1 MTEVA
6 AAAACRVEEAKSA
19 PCKKRA
25 TNVAKLP
32 LPKTVAN
39 DEAMTEVPTVVAAGV
54 EEASPNTVCKL
65 PPLTHYLLSTS
76 VVLLY
81 PGHSS
86 RGERDRYA
94 ISERNNGDDMPSPM
108 DMRGW
113 PLLRCLTLIAPSTA
127 DEDLLPWPEVAR
139 ARSAS
144 REMLGNELR
153 PHLLLRGNEGI
164 SAGNGVGPVSA
175 RLSTAPVHVMTEE
188 VIKEVIITSTHA
200 PAASESKDQL
210 MSSAD
215 TIYANSVAPDFKRME
230 KPVPHYLRASS
241 RSCHDNCKYG
251 THHSRES
258 KKNWPVLRQQLRSA
272 STGNQEIDKV
282 EIMLPQRARPSK
294 DQKPKVCHVKDGDA
308 TAPAKPEPTTSMA
321 SQEIV
326 PGHSESTP
334 CMKDLPAEA
343 PEPVNL
349 PSDAECFV
357 ISHDDV
363 ADSGDGESSVGAESI
378 ELEMPLAIQD
388 SDASDENM
396 DDSIVGS
403 ENPHK
408 DEILPQH
415 QKVKKST
422 PHLKAAVADSEISSE
437 PKPMRARANASV
449 TTPTKFSRQ
458 KKISST
464 VTSAV
469 PKAKEIK
476 VPLPSNATEASAKPA
491 RLAKLK
497 VPTAKDAPSSSFS
510 SEKQTDRKLT
520 IKNVAKNALVLQK
533 QREEKIKPRTL
544 KLSRSINMPAKTIS
558 SVKVRTVKKDKIA
571 PPINSSKKVPGT
583 EDSAAD
589 AKGAKEKGL
598 KPASLRAKKLEVNSK
613 QSQPR
618 KGTSAPLKSSHD
630 CGCFLC
636 FCSHP
641 PEKLDTP
648 TPRTRT
654 PRVSKPATIPSTSS
668 TLTQSPR
675 KLTFRRGK
683 VLNPDESSSSS
694 TPTRRLRFRPAMAA
708 ADPAVRCRGGRVTG
722 KVRSAAG
729 SREVGTSRA
738 EVVVLRRRQGSI
750 NGDRKKKEQVL
761 LNYAIEETA
770 SRLVAEARK
779 SKVKALV
786 GAFETVI
793 SLQEG
798 GKAVHSAAA
807 TVAQ

>member
-1 MTEVA
+1 
-6 AAAACRVEEAKSA
+6 
-19 PCKKRA
+19 
-25 TNVAKLP
+25 
-32 LPKTVAN
+32 
-39 DEAMTEVPTVVAAGV
+39 
-54 EEASPNTVCKL
+54 
-65 PPLTHYLLSTS
+65 
-76 VVLLY
+76 
-81 PGHSS
+81 
-86 RGERDRYA
+86 
-94 ISERNNGDDMPSPM
+94 
-108 DMRGW
+108 
-113 PLLRCLTLIAPSTA
+113 
-127 DEDLLPWPEVAR
+127 
-139 ARSAS
+139 
-144 REMLGNELR
+144 
-153 PHLLLRGNEGI
+153 
-164 SAGNGVGPVSA
+164 
-175 RLSTAPVHVMTEE
+175 MTEE

-215 TIYANSVAPDFKRME
+215 TIYANSVAPDFKRKE

-251 THHSRES
+251 THHSPES
-258 KKNWPVLRQQLRSA
+258 KKNWPVLRQQLCRA

-294 DQKPKVCHVKDGDA
+294 DQKLKVSHVKEGNA

-408 DEILPQH
+408 DGEKLCVDQVSDQSANERASSEARNTLTLMAPTKHQQSEPGTKSKKFADEPIKPKLKAVLSVTRNTAST

-422 PHLKAAVADSEISSE
+422 PHLKAADADSEISSE

-449 TTPTKFSRQ
+449 TTPTKFSRP
-458 KKISST
+458 KKISPT

-469 PKAKEIK
+469 PKVKEIK
-476 VPLPSNATEASAKPA
+476 LTLPSNVTEASTKPA
-491 RLAKLK
+491 RLAKPK
-497 VPTAKDAPSSSFS
+497 VPTAKDAPSSSLS

-520 IKNVAKNALVLQK
+520 IKSVAKNAVVLQK
-533 QREEKIKPRTL
+533 QTEEKIKPRTL

-571 PPINSSKKVPGT
+571 PPIRSSKKVPGT

-589 AKGAKEKGL
+589 AKGAKEKSL

-618 KGTSAPLKSSHD
+618 K
-630 CGCFLC
+630 
-636 FCSHP
+636 
-641 PEKLDTP
+641 EKPDTP

-694 TPTRRLRFRPAMAA
+694 TPTRRLRFRPAVAA
-708 ADPAVRCRGGRVTG
+708 ADATVRSRGGRVTG

-729 SREVGTSRA
+729 ARDAGTSRA

-761 LNYAIEETA
+761 LNNVIEETA

-798 GKAVHSAAA
+798 GKAVRLAPA

>member
-1 MTEVA
+1 
-6 AAAACRVEEAKSA
+6 
-19 PCKKRA
+19 
-25 TNVAKLP
+25 
-32 LPKTVAN
+32 
-39 DEAMTEVPTVVAAGV
+39 
-54 EEASPNTVCKL
+54 
-65 PPLTHYLLSTS
+65 
-76 VVLLY
+76 
-81 PGHSS
+81 
-86 RGERDRYA
+86 
-94 ISERNNGDDMPSPM
+94 
-108 DMRGW
+108 
-113 PLLRCLTLIAPSTA
+113 
-127 DEDLLPWPEVAR
+127 
-139 ARSAS
+139 
-144 REMLGNELR
+144 
-153 PHLLLRGNEGI
+153 
-164 SAGNGVGPVSA
+164 
-175 RLSTAPVHVMTEE
+175 MTEE

-403 ENPHK
+403 ENTHK
-408 DEILPQH
+408 DGEKLRVDPVSDQSENECANSEVRNTLTLMAPAKH
-415 QKVKKST
+415 QQSGPGTKSKNLADEPIKPKAKAVLSVTRNTVSTQKCKRT
-422 PHLKAAVADSEISSE
+422 PHPKAAVADSEISSE

-618 KGTSAPLKSSHD
+618 K
-630 CGCFLC
+630 
-636 FCSHP
+636 
-641 PEKLDTP
+641 EKLDTP